1 MSTSWNAWYTKCP
14 FFKTDDGRSMITCEG
29 VGNSCNLSLRY
40 MDKHDYELQLEVF
53 CKNHFQNCEVYR
65 MILEKYEE

>member
-1 MSTSWNAWYTKCP
+1 
-14 FFKTDDGRSMITCEG
+14 MITCEG

-53 CKNHFQNCEVYR
+53 CKDHFQNCEVYR